1 MQIKSGGLALAAL
14 VGCLAMHT
22 PVTLYA
28 AEGAPV
34 KAAKGAMDGL
44 LDLLRDRGI
53 LSGAEADEFKRKIEE
68 EKANDIAEA
77 VRKQQGAPP
86 TQVVKSREL
95 PPLKTTLPE
104 EALTGLIEKAGKQ
117 QLLTPEEAALVKERY
132 RKRAEYE
139 KSVAAARGKR
149 LPEKDL
155 RALLEVMKE
164 QGLVGSDEAT
174 ELTARLSAEFEAEE
188 AATAKGGVAASPVE
202 KIPAT
207 VITAERQI
215 PYIRSSM
222 PSDDLQTLIDKAG
235 KQRVLLPWET
245 AFVKARYQ
253 KKIGLD
259 QVAEAVSG
267 DVKTEM
273 RAEVNKAAKE
283 EVASAGKSI
292 AAPAWTKKI
301 SLSGDMRLRYE
312 TTFFDKNNNY
322 DSVINPLSLSLM
334 NTTNDR
340 NRIRIRARLNAN
352 IKVNDEVKAVIGFAT
367 GTITEPVSTNQTL
380 GTYFN
385 KKAIQLDQ
393 AFMAWQ
399 PGEWL
404 TVWGG
409 HFPNPWFSTDLV
421 WDKDLNFDGI
431 AATYRYRLN
440 PEWGLFLTG
449 GAFPVQE
456 LEFSQRDKWLLGGQL
471 GAEYRKEEQ
480 LSAKVGVAYYSY
492 SNITGQV
499 YAQKDLPN
507 YSNPQF
513 MQKGNSLFNINP
525 LGTTVPALL
534 SDYDELNA
542 TAQVDLGYWHPFHL
556 IIGADYVYN
565 LGFDRKAIAQRV
577 NKTPG
582 EIAEDIEGYQ
592 FSIAV
597 GYPKVREQWD
607 WRAFLAYKRIGS
619 DAVLDAYTDSD
630 FNLGG
635 TNAKGWILG
644 GEVGLL
650 KNTSIS
656 AKWMTSNE
664 IRSTP
669 FSVDLLQV
677 DLNVRF

>member
-1 MQIKSGGLALAAL
+1 VQIRSGSLALAAL
-14 VGCLAMHT
+14 MGCLAMQA

-28 AEGAPV
+28 ADAIPA
-34 KAAKGAMDGL
+34 KATKGAMDGL

-68 EKANDIAEA
+68 EKTREVAEA
-77 VRKQQGAPP
+77 VKKQVGPP
-86 TQVVKSREL
+86 PVQVVKNKEL

-104 EALTGLIEKAGKQ
+104 EALTGLIDKAGKQ
-117 QLLTPEEAALVKERY
+117 QLLTPAEAALVKERY

-139 KSVAAARGKR
+139 KSVAAAKGQR

-155 RALLEVMKE
+155 RALVEVMRE
-164 QGLVGSDEAT
+164 QGLVGADEAQ
-174 ELTARLSAEFEAEE
+174 ELTTRLSSRFEAEE
-188 AATAKGGVAASPVE
+188 ATAAKRGSAVE
-202 KIPAT
+202 LEKMPNT

-215 PYIRSSM
+215 AYVRSSM
-222 PSDDLQTLIDKAG
+222 PQEDLVAMIDKAG
-235 KQRVLLPWET
+235 KQRVLLPWEV
-245 AFVKARYQ
+245 AFVKSRYQ
-253 KKIGLD
+253 KKAGLD

-267 DVKTEM
+267 EVKTEM
-273 RAEVNKAAKE
+273 RAEVNKTAGEK
-283 EVASAGKSI
+283 VASAAKSI

-312 TTFFDKNNNY
+312 STFFDKGNNY
-322 DSVINPLSLSLM
+322 DSVISPLTLSLM

-340 NRIRIRARLNAN
+340 QRIRIRARLNAN
-352 IKVNDEVKAVIGFAT
+352 VKVNDEVKAVIGLAT
-367 GTITEPVSTNQTL
+367 GTISDPVSTNQTL
-380 GTYFN
+380 GNYFN

-393 AFMAWQ
+393 AYMAWQ

-404 TVWGG
+404 TLMGG

-421 WDKDLNFDGI
+421 WDKDLNFDGV
-431 AATYRYRLN
+431 AAKLRYRIDPSWN
-440 PEWGLFLTG
+440 MFLTG
-449 GAFPVQE
+449 GAFPIQE
-456 LEFSQRDKWLLGGQL
+456 VEFSQRDKWLIGGQL
-471 GAEYRKEEQ
+471 GAEYRKEEGMT
-480 LSAKVGVAYYSY
+480 AKVGVAYYSY
-492 SNITGQV
+492 YNTTGKQ
-499 YAQKDLPN
+499 YSQKDLDN
-507 YSNPQF
+507 YSSPQF

-534 SDYDELNA
+534 VDYNELNA

-556 IIGADYVYN
+556 MFGADYVYN
-565 LGFDRKAIAQRV
+565 LGFNRNEAAQRAG
-577 NKTPG
+577 KTPG

-592 FSIAV
+592 FTVAA

-607 WRAFLAYKRIGS
+607 WRAFLSYKRLGA

-644 GEVGLL
+644 GELGLL
-650 KNTSIS
+650 KNTSIL
-656 AKWMTSNE
+656 ARWLTSNE
-664 IRSTP
+664 IRSIP
-669 FSVDLLQV
+669 FSVDLIQV

>member
-1 MQIKSGGLALAAL
+1 MQIRSGSLALAAL
-14 VGCLAMHT
+14 MGCLAMQA

-28 AEGAPV
+28 ADAIPA
-34 KAAKGAMDGL
+34 KATKGAMDGL

-68 EKANDIAEA
+68 EKTREVAEA
-77 VRKQQGAPP
+77 VKKQVGPP
-86 TQVVKSREL
+86 PVQVVKNKEL

-104 EALTGLIEKAGKQ
+104 EALTGLIDKAGKQ
-117 QLLTPEEAALVKERY
+117 QLLTPAEAALVKERY

-139 KSVAAARGKR
+139 KSVAAAKGQR

-155 RALLEVMKE
+155 RALVEVMRE
-164 QGLVGSDEAT
+164 QGLVGADEAQ
-174 ELTARLSAEFEAEE
+174 ELTTRLSSRFEAEE
-188 AATAKGGVAASPVE
+188 ATAAKRGSAVE
-202 KIPAT
+202 LEKMPNT

-215 PYIRSSM
+215 AYVRSSM
-222 PSDDLQTLIDKAG
+222 PQEDLVAMIDKAG
-235 KQRVLLPWET
+235 KQRVLLPWEV
-245 AFVKARYQ
+245 AFVKSRYQ
-253 KKIGLD
+253 KKAGLD

-267 DVKTEM
+267 EVKTEM
-273 RAEVNKAAKE
+273 RAEVNKTAGEK
-283 EVASAGKSI
+283 VASAAKSI

-312 TTFFDKNNNY
+312 STFFDKGNNY
-322 DSVINPLSLSLM
+322 DSVISPLTLSLM

-340 NRIRIRARLNAN
+340 QRIRIRARLNAN
-352 IKVNDEVKAVIGFAT
+352 VKVNDEVKAVIGLAT
-367 GTITEPVSTNQTL
+367 GTISDPVSTNQTL
-380 GTYFN
+380 GNYFN

-393 AFMAWQ
+393 AYMAWQ

-404 TVWGG
+404 TLMGG

-421 WDKDLNFDGI
+421 WDKDLNFDGV
-431 AATYRYRLN
+431 AAKLRYRIDPSWN
-440 PEWGLFLTG
+440 MFLTG
-449 GAFPVQE
+449 GAFPIQE
-456 LEFSQRDKWLLGGQL
+456 VEFSQRDKWLIGGQL
-471 GAEYRKEEQ
+471 GAEYRKEEGMT
-480 LSAKVGVAYYSY
+480 AKVGVAYYSY
-492 SNITGQV
+492 YNTTGKQ
-499 YAQKDLPN
+499 YSQKDLDN
-507 YSNPQF
+507 YSSPQF

-534 SDYDELNA
+534 VDYNELNA

-556 IIGADYVYN
+556 MFGADYVYN
-565 LGFDRKAIAQRV
+565 LGFNRNEAAQRAG
-577 NKTPG
+577 KTPG

-592 FSIAV
+592 FTVAA

-607 WRAFLAYKRIGS
+607 WRAFLSYKRLGA

-644 GEVGLL
+644 GELGLL
-650 KNTSIS
+650 KNTSIL
-656 AKWMTSNE
+656 ARWLTSNE
-664 IRSTP
+664 IRSIP
-669 FSVDLLQV
+669 FSVDLIQV